1 MHDKHDLL
9 MKENKEIKKKNKEL
23 HDKNIFL
30 ETKLNKF
37 QMQKE
42 LLSKDI
48 HLDIDNLSK
57 ILNKK
62 TVGNISFSDTVSNF
76 FSFTKP
82 KLAQGTNEN
91 FSKIQNCV

>member
-1 MHDKHDLL
+1 MHDKHDEL

-48 HLDIDNLSK
+48 NLDIDNLSS

-62 TVGNISFSDTVSNF
+62 SIGNISFSDTVT
-76 FSFTKP
+76 FSLP
-82 KLAQGTNEN
+82 KKK
-91 FSKIQNCV
+91 F